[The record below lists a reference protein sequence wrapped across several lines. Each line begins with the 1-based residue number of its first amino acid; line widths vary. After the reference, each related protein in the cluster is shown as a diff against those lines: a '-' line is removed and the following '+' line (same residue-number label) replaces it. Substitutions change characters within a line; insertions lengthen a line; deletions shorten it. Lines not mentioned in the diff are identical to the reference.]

1 MNMISAFILCDQ
13 EHLSTRIRDVFS
25 FGAHACPASNVLS
38 IDEGIKRLARESEI
52 SLVVVALPPD
62 IERAL
67 MLLPIVAKAAPGKVL
82 AVGPTADAKLVL
94 RALRAG
100 AVDYADAAD
109 LEVDLEAAIQR
120 LTAATEAAQ
129 EPGKLIAV
137 LSPNGGGGSS
147 TLAVNVAA
155 ALAKQHKS
163 VGLIDLKL
171 ESGDLAALLDL
182 KPTFTLSDLCQNS
195 ARLDRVMFERSLV
208 SHESGIHLLAPP
220 QELADVAHVHAE
232 TVGLA
237 LTLARASFPYVVVDL
252 DHSFHEEQLVV
263 LRQSDVILV
272 VFRLDFIS
280 LRNVRRTLEYMEL
293 LGISQ
298 QNVRL
303 IANRHGQSQEVPLSK
318 AEEAL
323 GTKVAHAVPD
333 DPKAVNRAN
342 NHGVPVIFSAPSA
355 KVSKSFGAIAS
366 SVNGK
371 PH

>member
-1 MNMISAFILCDQ
+1 MLPAFILCDQ
-13 EHLSTRIRDVFS
+13 ETLSTRIRDVFS
-25 FGAHACPASNVLS
+25 FGAHACPASNVLPV
-38 IDEGIKRLARESEI
+38 DEGMKRLSRETEI
-52 SLVVVALPPD
+52 GCVVVALPPD
-62 IERAL
+62 AEHVLMVLPAL
-67 MLLPIVAKAAPGKVL
+67 AKAAPGRLL

-100 AVDYADAAD
+100 AVDYVDLAD

-120 LTAATEAAQ
+120 LTAAAEAPQ

-155 ALAKQHKS
+155 SLAKQHKN

-171 ESGDLAALLDL
+171 ESGDLSALLDV
-182 KPTFTLSDLCQNS
+182 KPTFTLADLCQNS

-208 SHESGIHLLAPP
+208 THESGIHLLAPP
-220 QELADVAHVHAE
+220 HELAEVAHVHAD

-237 LTLARASFPYVVVDL
+237 LSLARASFPYVIADL
-252 DHSFHEEQLVV
+252 DHSFREEQLVV

-293 LGISQ
+293 LGISRDQ
-298 QNVRL
+298 VRL

-323 GTKVAHAVPD
+323 GSKVAHTVPD

-342 NHGVPVIFSAPSA
+342 NHGVPVVISAPSA
-355 KVSKSFGAIAS
+355 KVSRMFGAIAE

-371 PH
+371 HK